1 MKTMTATEVNDHVR
15 SMLDSAM
22 TGVPVALTRN
32 GTVVAYVVPASF
44 LQLDLD
50 NPADKQTVP
59 V

>member
-32 GTVVAYVVPASF
+32 GVIVAYVLPASF
-44 LQLDLD
+44 MPA
-50 NPADKQTVP
+50 PADDKQAVP